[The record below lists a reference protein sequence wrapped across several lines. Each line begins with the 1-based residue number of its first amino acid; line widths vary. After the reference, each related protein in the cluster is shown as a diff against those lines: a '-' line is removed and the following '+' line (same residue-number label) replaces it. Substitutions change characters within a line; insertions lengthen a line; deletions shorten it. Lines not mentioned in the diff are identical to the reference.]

1 MTVVISREF
10 ATNQT
15 KYYNLAVNEEVV
27 IKRGNN
33 MFHLVYRNIG
43 DIDIDDDEDDNDED
57 YITKDELLK
66 GINEDLKIFF
76 ADKK

>member
-1 MTVVISREF
+1 MTVVSSREF

-15 KYYNLAVNEEVV
+15 KYYNLAVNEEVI

-43 DIDIDDDEDDNDED
+43 NVNIDDDDDDDD
-57 YITKDELLK
+57 YITIDELRK
-66 GINEDLKIFF
+66 STHEIIDKFF
-76 ADKK
+76 ADK

>member
-1 MTVVISREF
+1 MTVVSSREF

-15 KYYNLAVNEEVV
+15 KYYNLAVNEEVL

-43 DIDIDDDEDDNDED
+43 DVNIDDDEDVVC
-57 YITKDELLK
+57 
-66 GINEDLKIFF
+66 
-76 ADKK
+76 